1 MSEDYNVRWF
11 REEDLPAFIDGLN
24 SELWDE
30 YDEKVY
36 EWKFRKDPF
45 NIGFTPIVVVEHK
58 PTGEK
63 VAFNSF
69 LPLQIRR
76 GRDVFL
82 ALQGCDGFVQREHR
96 RRGLFQS
103 TLKFLL
109 KEMKGRSP
117 EILIGF
123 NLAEAAGAARKA
135 GSESAFFLN
144 KFLADASTLK
154 EHAHESHI
162 KLKTIDLLKYHEL
175 YESWA
180 ARSMMIHIHRTLS
193 YLIWRVQRH
202 PVRKSHPYRVMVN
215 KETVGYVVVDI
226 VEENKSLTMTIND
239 YTPKMLEKHFPEI
252 LSRLLEKYPDADT
265 VEFVAIDRSR
275 LAFKALENGFK
286 PLPWYDVIMMA
297 LDNTY
302 QEKGSIFRGGLKVSD
317 GRKWFITSSDIY

>member
-36 EWKFRKDPF
+36 EWKFHKDPF
-45 NIGFTPIVVVEHK
+45 NMGFTPIVVVEHK

-103 TLKFLL
+103 ALKFLL

-135 GSESAFFLN
+135 GSESAFFVN
-144 KFLADASTLK
+144 KFLGNSSTLK
-154 EHAHESHI
+154 GHAYGSRI
-162 KLKTIDLLKYHEL
+162 KLKPIDLLEYHEL
-175 YESWA
+175 YERWA
-180 ARSMMIHIHRTLS
+180 ARSMMIHIHRTSS
-193 YLIWRVQRH
+193 YLTWRVQRH
-202 PVRKSHPYRVMVN
+202 PVRKSHPYRVMVDG
-215 KETVGYVVVDI
+215 ETIGYVVVD
-226 VEENKSLTMTIND
+226 VVKEDKNLAMTIND
-239 YTPKMLEKHFPEI
+239 YTPKMLEKDFQEI
-252 LSRLLEKYPDADT
+252 LSRLLEEYPDADT
-265 VEFVAIDRSR
+265 VEFVAINRSR
-275 LAFKALENGFK
+275 LAYKALENGFK
-286 PLPWYDVIMMA
+286 PLHEYDVIMMA
-297 LDNTY
+297 LNNTY
-302 QEKGSIFRGGLKVSD
+302 QEKGSIFRGGLNVSD